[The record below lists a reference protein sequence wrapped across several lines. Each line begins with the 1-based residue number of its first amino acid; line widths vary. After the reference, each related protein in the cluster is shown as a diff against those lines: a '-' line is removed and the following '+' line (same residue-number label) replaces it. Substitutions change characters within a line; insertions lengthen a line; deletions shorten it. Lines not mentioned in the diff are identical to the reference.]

1 MEQMNLNVQKERFKG
16 TKKIMVFSGKGG
28 VGKST
33 IAVNLAYA
41 IAMEKG
47 KDVGVMDVDIHGP
60 NVPKLLG
67 VENER
72 MISMGGKIQPVKVLD
87 NLKVVSI
94 GFLLE
99 NQDTAVIW
107 RGPLKIKIIRQFAD
121 EIEWGKPDYMIIDL
135 PPGTGDEPLSIAQEL
150 QPVDGAIVVT
160 TPQDLSLL
168 DSRKAVD
175 FARKLEVPVLGIVEN
190 MSGLRCPHCGKM
202 IEIFKVGGGER
213 AAKELGVPFLGRVPM
228 DPRVVELSD
237 EGEPVIRVLKGSEV
251 YNAMMD
257 IARKVVSALED
268 MAEEKKG

>member
-41 IAMEKG
+41 LAIEKG

-257 IARKVVSALED
+257 IAEKVVSALED
-268 MAEEKKG
+268 MAEEKKE

>member
-1 MEQMNLNVQKERFKG
+1 MEQMNLNVQKERLKG

-41 IAMEKG
+41 LAIEKG

-257 IARKVVSALED
+257 IAEKVVSALED
-268 MAEEKKG
+268 MAEEKKE